1 MNLEEITIGREEI
14 FEGKIIKLRRD
25 TVKLPN
31 GNEATREVVEHPGG
45 VAIVALNEN
54 EEVYMVNQFRY
65 PFGAV
70 ISEIPAGK
78 LDAGEDPLE
87 CGIRELSEET
97 GLVAGRFD
105 YLGKFMLSPGFC
117 HEWIYIYLAR
127 DLSLGTAHLDPDEFL
142 EVETVPLSKLTD
154 MIMEDAL
161 PDAKTVMG
169 ILKTNELLRRE
180 REGNS

>member
-1 MNLEEITIGREEI
+1 MNLKETTISREEI

-45 VAIVALNEN
+45 VAVVALTEQ
-54 EEVYMVNQFRY
+54 EEVYVVRQFRY
-65 PFGAV
+65 PFNEV
-70 ISEIPAGK
+70 ITEIPAGK
-78 LDAGEDPLE
+78 RDAGEDPFD
-87 CGIRELSEET
+87 CCVRELEEET
-97 GLVAGRFD
+97 GLTAQRFD

-117 HEWIYIYLAR
+117 REWIHIYLAR

-142 EVETVPLSKLTD
+142 EVEKLPLRELTD
-154 MIMEDAL
+154 MIMNNEL

-180 REGNS
+180 G